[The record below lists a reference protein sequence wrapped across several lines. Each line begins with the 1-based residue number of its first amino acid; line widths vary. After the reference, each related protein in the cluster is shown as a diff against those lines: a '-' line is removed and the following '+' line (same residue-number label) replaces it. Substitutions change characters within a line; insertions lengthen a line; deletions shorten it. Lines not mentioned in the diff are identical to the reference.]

1 MCVRVCSCDGVHVDV
16 REETLEVTLFFLE
29 IEQRF
34 ESLVV
39 NVLSCFTYPEDD
51 LPKII

>member
-1 MCVRVCSCDGVHVDV
+1 MCARACSCYGVHVDV
-16 REETLEVTLFFLE
+16 REETLEVSLFFMD

-39 NVLSCFTYPEDD
+39 NVPSCFTYPEDD